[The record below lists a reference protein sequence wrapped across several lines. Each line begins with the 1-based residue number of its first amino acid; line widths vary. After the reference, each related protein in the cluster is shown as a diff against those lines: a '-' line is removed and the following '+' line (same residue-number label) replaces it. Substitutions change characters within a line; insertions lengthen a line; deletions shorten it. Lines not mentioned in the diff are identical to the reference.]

1 MRLPALRIFL
11 SNVFRLGLKE
21 LASLATDKVLV
32 AFIVY
37 SFSFSVYSVAT
48 GVKTEIENANIAVV
62 DSDRSALSSRINES
76 FLRPYFRPSSLIDRS
91 DVDPA
96 MDRGERTFVLDIPPR
111 FEADALRGRQPAL
124 QLNIDAT
131 AMTQAGVGAGYIE
144 QIVQRE
150 ATDFLQARG
159 DAPTLPVSGVVRAY
173 FNPNLE
179 GAWFHSV
186 MAVMENIT
194 ILSILLVGAAVIRE
208 REHGTIEH
216 LLVMPV
222 GASEI
227 AAAKIW
233 ANGLVILVAAGLS
246 LLLVVEGVLGIP
258 IAGSIPLFLAGAA
271 VYLFATTSLG
281 ILLATIVRSMPQFAL
296 LAIPVFLI
304 LNMLSGAT
312 SPLESM
318 PAMLQTILQASPTVH
333 FVKLAQA
340 VLFRDAGPEV
350 VWPQLAVLTG
360 LGAAFLAVALAR
372 FRSMLA
378 QAQQ

>member
-1 MRLPALRIFL
+1 MRRWL

-21 LASLATDKVLV
+21 LSSLAVDKVLV

-48 GVKTEIENANIAVV
+48 GVKTEVENANVAIV
-62 DSDRSALSSRINES
+62 DGDHSALSARVAEA
-76 FLRPYFRPSSLIDRS
+76 FQRPYFRAAASIDRS
-91 DVDPA
+91 EVDSG

-111 FEADALRGRQPAL
+111 FEADVLRGRQPAL

-131 AMTQAGVGAGYIE
+131 AMTQAGVGAGYIDA
-144 QIVQRE
+144 IVQRE
-150 ATDFLQARG
+150 AVDFLGTRG
-159 DAPTLPVSGVVRAY
+159 ADAALPVVAVTRAFY
-173 FNPNLE
+173 NPNLE
-179 GAWFHSV
+179 GAWFHGV
-186 MAVMENIT
+186 MSVMENIT

-222 GASEI
+222 RPTEI
-227 AAAKIW
+227 AVAKVW

-246 LLLVVEGVLGIP
+246 LTLVVQGALGIP
-258 IAGSIPLFLAGAA
+258 LRGSMALFLAGAA

-281 ILLATIVRSMPQFAL
+281 ILLATVVRSMPQFAL

-312 SPLESM
+312 SPIESM
-318 PAMLQTILQASPTVH
+318 PPALQALIQVSPTVH
-333 FVKLAQA
+333 FVKVAQA
-340 VLFRDAGPEV
+340 VLFRAAGLDTL
-350 VWPQLAVLTG
+350 WPQFAILAA
-360 LGAAFLAVALAR
+360 LGALFLAVALAR
-372 FRSMLA
+372 FRTMLA
-378 QAQQ
+378 KTQQ